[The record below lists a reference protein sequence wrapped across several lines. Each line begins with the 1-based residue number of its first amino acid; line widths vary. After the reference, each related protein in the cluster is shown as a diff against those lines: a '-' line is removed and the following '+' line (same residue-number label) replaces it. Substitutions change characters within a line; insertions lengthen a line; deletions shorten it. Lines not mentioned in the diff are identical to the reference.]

1 MSSSWT
7 TTPDPLYWIYILS
20 QASLSRSLLHCSA
33 FNVVII
39 QARPF
44 VPQGLQPG
52 YFSPYK
58 VSFPFACLYS
68 KAFMSEM
75 PTNQVNWGTAQLVRH
90 PGPWVWYPAPKKS
103 GHGSVY
109 NPSSWEVKAGRSL
122 ATKNLRPTW
131 AIWDSYLKTKYNK
144 SVRFQSKAGSFVSAS
159 WDT

>member
-7 TTPDPLYWIYILS
+7 TTPDPLYWIYILR
-20 QASLSRSLLHCSA
+20 QASLSQSLHCSA

-68 KAFMSEM
+68 KPFMSEM
-75 PTNQVNWGTAQLVRH
+75 PTNKLNWGTAQLVGH
-90 PGPWVWYPAPKKS
+90 TGPWVWYPAPKKS

-109 NPSSWEVKAGRSL
+109 NPSSWEVKAGRSRL
-122 ATKNLRPTW
+122 YHWLQR
-131 AIWDSYLKTKYNK
+131 IWGQPEQYETLISKQWLLLVILIT
-144 SVRFQSKAGSFVSAS
+144 QSN
-159 WDT
+159 